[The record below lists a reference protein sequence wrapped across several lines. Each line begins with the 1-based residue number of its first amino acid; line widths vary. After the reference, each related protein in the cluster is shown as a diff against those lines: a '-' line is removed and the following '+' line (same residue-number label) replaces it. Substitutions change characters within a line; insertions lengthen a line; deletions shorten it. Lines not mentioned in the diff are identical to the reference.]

1 MASVWPF
8 LTVFAHGTL
17 ILLCVRYSICMLHAS
32 LQMRWH
38 YTHAKH
44 MLHVHSIWRIYVEWA
59 IASWHWTLSNY
70 TTSYAF
76 EITIYAIGCGSGVVW
91 WQPSNGFQQSEA
103 DSSGFT
109 CGLMCEFARTYLMPN
124 TGAHGST
131 PRSTERVLIHIHDV
145 ERWWL
150 KLQRFA
156 IPFST
161 SA

>member
-1 MASVWPF
+1 MFKGVNDGVGVAVFDRIRTRNTNIVVCSILHLYAACITANAMA
-8 LTVFAHGTL
+8 
-17 ILLCVRYSICMLHAS
+17 LHA
-32 LQMRWH
+32 RK
-38 YTHAKH
+38 THAACAQ
-44 MLHVHSIWRIYVEWA
+44 IWRIYVEWA

-91 WQPSNGFQQSEA
+91 WQPSNGFQQS
-103 DSSGFT
+103 
-109 CGLMCEFARTYLMPN
+109 RTYLMPN